1 MSSQNPN
8 VTQAL
13 YPNNGPPPQPP
24 SQNGSPNPNAQQ
36 CFGKGGKKKGN
47 NYHYYI
53 VKGVA
58 AAKNKPQLCCLHPV
72 LGLPYRT

>member
-8 VTQAL
+8 VAKAIW
-13 YPNNGPPPQPP
+13 PPNGPPPQPP

-36 CFGKGGKKKGN
+36 CFGKGGKRKGTSEE
-47 NYHYYI
+47 YA
-53 VKGVA
+53 VGMA
-58 AAKNKPQLCCLHPV
+58 AAKNKSQLCCLHPV